1 MLQLQHVRSEDA
13 LNGHNQMHAAAP
25 RLFGKSVALIAAS
38 ELNNPLLFAS
48 SFLPAASPGRLGF
61 FIWRKSNIL
70 LKRACVATGENLSA
84 CDSESAAIFI
94 KLCSAND
101 R

>member
-48 SFLPAASPGRLGF
+48 SFLSAASPGRLDF
-61 FIWRKSNIL
+61 FYLAEIKYPFKAGGR
-70 LKRACVATGENLSA
+70 
-84 CDSESAAIFI
+84 CDG
-94 KLCSAND
+94 